1 MVSETVRVTITAT
14 LAVTVT
20 VIIASPN
27 QKLQN
32 TPRRWKVLNGWYPG
46 IYIGVL
52 GFKLWVGASGQWA
65 SRAMPLNCNKVGYGF
80 NIVSATAW

>member
-32 TPRRWKVLNGWYPG
+32 TPRRWKVLNGW

-65 SRAMPLNCNKVGYGF
+65 SRAMPRNCNKVGF
-80 NIVSATAW
+80 NIVTAW